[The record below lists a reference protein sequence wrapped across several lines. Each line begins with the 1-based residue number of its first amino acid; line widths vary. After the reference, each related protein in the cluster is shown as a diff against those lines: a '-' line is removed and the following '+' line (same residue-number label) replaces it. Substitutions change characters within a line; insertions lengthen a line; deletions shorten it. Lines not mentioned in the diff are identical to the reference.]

1 MKKLHYYIFILF
13 VLFTSC
19 QAKKAQN
26 RTNTNIS
33 VSIDSSIYYTVHI
46 TKVNHRFSRIEVKK
60 NTKNTSKSL
69 YTAFYNSKGKLFQ
82 TLLAPI
88 DSGSISDLSCLF
100 QDGRIKY
107 AFYYD
112 IREKTEKYTSL
123 WVNKEFFQF
132 DKKGNLV
139 GFYLI
144 EDGKLKN
151 LIYAN
156 PKSFNIFLKDFKNNK
171 DLTIDSVWYN
181 KKFETTK

>member
-1 MKKLHYYIFILF
+1 MKKLYYYIFILF

-33 VSIDSSIYYTVHI
+33 VSIDTTYYHVYI
-46 TKVNHRFSRIEVKK
+46 SKVRRKYRKIEIQKT
-60 NTKNTSKSL
+60 TKNSFENL
-69 YTAFYNSKGKLFQ
+69 FTAFYNKKGKLIQ
-82 TLLAPI
+82 MLIEPT
-88 DSGSISDLSCLF
+88 DSGSNIELSYKF

-107 AFYYD
+107 IYYYN
-112 IREKTEKYTSL
+112 IRDKTEKYITF
-123 WVNKEFFQF
+123 WANREFFQF

-156 PKSFNIFLKDFKNNK
+156 SKSFNVFLKDFKHHS